1 MKRKLKAILL
11 DLDGTVYYG
20 SRLIKGADQAVEYF
34 RDHGIRVLFLT
45 NNSTKNRKQIQ
56 EKLIGMGLECYEE
69 EIYTSGY
76 AAALY
81 AGQMGYDR
89 VYIFGTEALKM
100 EFRDAGIEVSDHA
113 PVVVIGYDMEFDYRK
128 LTDALQAALHAETII
143 ACNTETHYPGENAM
157 RMPGCGAMVGA
168 LEGSLGRKVDY
179 IVGKPNTLLLNIIC
193 EQQGLDKNEIM
204 VVGDTYESDIIM
216 SREFGCRSVYIHP
229 EEYSGAVTAI
239 SIKDIPAMLE
249 NNIL

>member
-1 MKRKLKAILL
+1 MKQKLKAILL
-11 DLDGTVYYG
+11 DLDGTIYYG

-34 RDHGIRVLFLT
+34 RDHGIQVFFLT
-45 NNSTKNRKQIQ
+45 NNSTKTRKQLL
-56 EKLIGMGLECYEE
+56 EKLIGMGMECYEE

-76 AAALY
+76 ASALY
-81 AGQMGYDR
+81 AAQMGYDS
-89 VYIFGTEALKM
+89 VYVFGTESLKK
-100 EFRDAGIEVSDHA
+100 EFVDAGIEVADYA
-113 PVVVIGYDMEFDYRK
+113 PVVVIGYDMEFDYKK
-128 LTDALQAALHAETII
+128 LTDALQVALQAETII

-179 IVGKPNTLLLNIIC
+179 IVGKPNTLLLDVIC
-193 EQQGLDKNEIM
+193 KQQGLDKNEIM

-216 SREFGCRSVYIHP
+216 SRKFGCRSVYIHP
-229 EEYSGAVTAI
+229 GECSSAITAV

-249 NNIL
+249 NNMI